1 MAKKSKN
8 NFSPLLSLYDSSGL
22 TQRKFC
28 EVHNIPFHRFQY
40 YHRKRIRNST
50 SASGFIPLAVKD
62 DPLLLPIRSTEINPF
77 WLKITYPGN
86 IVLTFGEAVSSSF
99 IRDILPH
106 AGL

>member
-8 NFSPLLSLYDSSGL
+8 NFSSLLSLYDSSGM

-50 SASGFIPLAVKD
+50 EASGFIPVEVKD
-62 DPLLLPIRSTEINPF
+62 DPLLLPSRTTEINPF